1 MIIASFLQPEELET
15 NQYATMVNKK
25 EEELIAK
32 VMEDMVPDTSEQP
45 LNRKLSFCQT
55 IKVKIASIKLGL
67 S

>member
-1 MIIASFLQPEELET
+1 
-15 NQYATMVNKK
+15 MVNKK

-32 VMEDMVPDTSEQP
+32 VMEDMVPDTSEHP